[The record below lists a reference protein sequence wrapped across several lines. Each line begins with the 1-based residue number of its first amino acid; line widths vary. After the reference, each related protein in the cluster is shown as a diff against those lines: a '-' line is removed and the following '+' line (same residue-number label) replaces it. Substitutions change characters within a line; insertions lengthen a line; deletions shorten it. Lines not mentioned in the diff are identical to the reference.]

1 MPYQNEL
8 ADKTSHIDIVK
19 NPDVE
24 EFLKKCHKI
33 DYPEGENVKNLSS
46 VFKMAPFSTSKKPKN
61 IISIDGSYYESSVTE
76 KFPSRKIGFIKVGV
90 ILLKY
95 NVLDSIG
102 SGSCF
107 VDPFEVAKF
116 KENNDS
122 YSIILPSANI
132 VYEECSD
139 VKDSFRKALE
149 NQFDRLRTDSN
160 NSESSLK
167 TTLFKLSSYL
177 EGCSDSEI
185 KLSKCPSCGKE
196 ADIFV
201 YKDKQS
207 LCPHCHKP
215 LYVTDILRVWEQVEG
230 MNSSLSAITRTMNV
244 VERLI
249 AVHYIRTIVEKSRNS
264 FVETLENICFFIDG
278 PLAVFGEPAKLHS
291 CIMKYLGHKNKEMR
305 AHGKSDIMMI
315 GIQKS
320 GAINDFLNLIKD
332 SIPSNTIYCL
342 DDSFRYKYININRNP
357 PSDTFGKETYFGQDF
372 LYKSSTGKLFVFNVP
387 YPWESKLSTSNFAN
401 EKSEIGNYPNIGTYC
416 SILNDFECQM
426 YENSLIPTVLAH
438 KYTAISLAPGSKVLD
453 LLAKSKIES

>member
-1 MPYQNEL
+1 MPYQNEF

-24 EFLKKCHKI
+24 EFLNKCHKI
-33 DYPEGENVKNLSS
+33 DLSDGQGVQS
-46 VFKMAPFSTSKKPKN
+46 LISKFKPTPPSDLKKPKN

-76 KFPSRKIGFIKVGV
+76 KYPSQKIGFIKVGV

-102 SGSCF
+102 NESSF

-122 YSIILPSANI
+122 YSIVLPSANV
-132 VYEECSD
+132 VYSDCSN
-139 VKDSFRKALE
+139 VKDSFRNALE
-149 NQFDRLRTDSN
+149 DQFDRLRTEKDN
-160 NSESSLK
+160 PETSLK
-167 TTLFKLSSYL
+167 TTLFKLASYL
-177 EGCSDSEI
+177 DGCSEKKI
-185 KLSKCPSCGKE
+185 KLTKCPSCKKE
-196 ADIFV
+196 ENIYV
-201 YKDKQS
+201 YKNQINK
-207 LCPHCHKP
+207 CPHCGKP
-215 LYVTDILRVWEQVEG
+215 LYVTDVLRVWENVDE

-244 VERLI
+244 LERLLAI
-249 AVHYIRTIVEKSRNS
+249 HYIRTIVEKSKHS

-278 PLAVFGEPAKLHS
+278 PLAIFGEPAKLHS
-291 CIMKYLGHKNKEMR
+291 CIMKYLWEINQVMKS
-305 AHGKSDIMMI
+305 HGKSDIMMI

-342 DDSFRYKYININRNP
+342 DDFNRYKHIYFGMKQAN
-357 PSDTFGKETYFGQDF
+357 DTYGKETYFGQDF

-387 YPWESKLSTSNFAN
+387 YPWETKSSVSNFAN
-401 EKSEIGNYPNIGTYC
+401 EKSNIKNYPNIGTYT

-453 LLAKSKIES
+453 LLAKSNIEV